1 MLISYRTG
9 MSELPFAPVPR
20 SILETALYVDD
31 LEVAAD
37 FYGRVMGLDEELRV
51 PGRHVFFRVGGTIL
65 LLFDPSVTQDGSSN
79 PALPVPAHGAT
90 GAGHLCFGA
99 TRADIAAWRLR
110 LEAAGHPVEADF
122 DWPNGARSIYF
133 RDPSGNS
140 IEIAEPRLWYD
151 E

>member
-1 MLISYRTG
+1 MNSPAAP
-9 MSELPFAPVPR
+9 LPPAPAPAAV
-20 SILETALYVDD
+20 LEAALYVDD

-65 LLFDPSVTQDGSSN
+65 LLFDADVTAKGSSD
-79 PALPVPAHGAT
+79 PRMPVPAHGSK
-90 GAGHLCFGA
+90 GPGHLCFSA
-99 TRADIAAWRLR
+99 SRDDITAWRDR
-110 LEAAGHPVEADF
+110 LTAAGYPIEADF

-133 RDPSGNS
+133 RDPAGNS
-140 IEIAEPRLWYD
+140 VEIAEPRLWYD